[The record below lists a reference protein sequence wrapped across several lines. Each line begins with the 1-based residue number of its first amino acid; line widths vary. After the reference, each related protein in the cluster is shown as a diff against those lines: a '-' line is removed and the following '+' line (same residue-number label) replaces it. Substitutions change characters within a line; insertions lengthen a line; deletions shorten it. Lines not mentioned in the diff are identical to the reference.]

1 MVEVKVDLDEDVVEK
16 LKKQAEWCDLPL
28 EAVCKLILSEYTR
41 NRGGYLFY
49 GSAPGNRKIILIQW
63 PYITGQVILTQEEL
77 KALGGK

>member
-1 MVEVKVDLDEDVVEK
+1 MVEVRLELDDDVVET
-16 LKKQAEWCDLPL
+16 LKTQAEWCDLPL
-28 EAVCKLILSEYTR
+28 EAVCKLILSEYAR

-63 PYITGQVILTQEEL
+63 PYITGQVILTEDEL